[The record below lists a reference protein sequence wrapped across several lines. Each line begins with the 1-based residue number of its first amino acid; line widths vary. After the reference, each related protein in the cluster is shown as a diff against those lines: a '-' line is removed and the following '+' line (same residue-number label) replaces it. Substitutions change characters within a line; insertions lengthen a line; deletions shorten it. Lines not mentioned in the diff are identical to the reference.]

1 MSEQELMEQ
10 LRTNMDTTPLHT
22 GELPPLDLYMD
33 QVLALLEERF
43 QAGEKTI
50 TKTIIN
56 NYSKAR
62 LMQKPVGKKY
72 TPEHLLVITLI
83 QALKQSLSLEEV
95 GQLFAASPEFSAEDG
110 YKAEAIHARFEAF
123 ERMKLSQEQLVE
135 SICDNMQG
143 CCGDDLFSQVLY
155 LANLSG
161 ALSLT
166 ARRLLETLPEKADH
180 RKKQIPLPD
189 PAAEE

>member
-1 MSEQELMEQ
+1 M
-10 LRTNMDTTPLHT
+10 
-22 GELPPLDLYMD
+22 
-33 QVLALLEERF
+33 
-43 QAGEKTI
+43 K
-50 TKTIIN
+50 
-56 NYSKAR
+56 R
-62 LMQKPVGKKY
+62 LK
-72 TPEHLLVITLI
+72 
-83 QALKQSLSLEEV
+83 QALSLGMAGV
-95 GQLFAASPEFSAEDG
+95 MMTAAPVTAFAASPEFSAEEG

-189 PAAEE
+189 PAAEK

>member
-62 LMQKPVGKKY
+62 LLQKPVGKKY

-95 GQLFAASPEFSAEDG
+95 GRLFAASPEFSAEDG

-123 ERMKLSQEQLVE
+123 ERMKLSQGQLVE
-135 SICDNMQG
+135 SLCDNMQG
-143 CCGDDLFSQVLY
+143 CCGDDLFS
-155 LANLSG
+155 
-161 ALSLT
+161 
-166 ARRLLETLPEKADH
+166 
-180 RKKQIPLPD
+180 
-189 PAAEE
+189 